1 MTGRTLYSATMSLDG
16 YISGPGGD
24 QSWMRSFMG
33 PNALAEDLV
42 RQTGS
47 LLTGAGTW
55 FGDDPNRG
63 TDKEGA
69 FGGSWS
75 GPQFVLTH
83 RPPAAPVPDVTF
95 MDDLPAAVN
104 AAREAA
110 GDRYVNILGAD
121 VARQCFDAGL
131 VDEVLVFVA
140 PVLLG
145 DGTRLFAWPG
155 GHQVNLTNRPS
166 VDVGGITSLWYD
178 VG

>member
-1 MTGRTLYSATMSLDG
+1 MTSRTLYSATMSLDG

-24 QSWMRSFMG
+24 QSWMRPFMG
-33 PNALAEDLV
+33 PNPLAEEIM

-69 FGGSWS
+69 FEGAWS

-83 RPPAAPVPDVTF
+83 RPPPDPVPDVTF
-95 MDDLPAAVN
+95 MDDLPAAVT

-131 VDEVLVFVA
+131 VDEVLVMVA

-145 DGTRLFAWPG
+145 DGTRLFEWPG
-155 GHQVNLTNRPS
+155 GHQVDLVSRPT
-166 VDVGGITSLWYD
+166 VDAAGVTSLWYD